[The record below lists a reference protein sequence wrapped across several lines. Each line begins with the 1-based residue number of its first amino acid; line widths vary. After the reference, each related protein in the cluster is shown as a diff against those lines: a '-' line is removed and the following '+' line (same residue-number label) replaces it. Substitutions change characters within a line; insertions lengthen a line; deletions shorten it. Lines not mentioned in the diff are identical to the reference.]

1 VQRLDGRF
9 RVDGFADEEPW
20 QVEAAQVVNASWEN
34 RFILDRTVGIAHSPG
49 RLNRLKYRVI
59 ACVPDAMRLG
69 PSVTMV
75 VGPYGDVVQRS
86 DGTAYFSW
94 YPAGLQGWTHD
105 LSPPAAW
112 DAPCRGAIT
121 AASAAAMAQAI
132 LAGIEPWYPGAAQ
145 AEPIEVDAGAIVAYG
160 RTDVDDPASGLHDR
174 TRVGVA
180 SHDGYHSVDPGK
192 LTTAPMFGLQA
203 ARAVLR
209 RL

>member
-1 VQRLDGRF
+1 
-9 RVDGFADEEPW
+9 
-20 QVEAAQVVNASWEN
+20 
-34 RFILDRTVGIAHSPG
+34 
-49 RLNRLKYRVI
+49 
-59 ACVPDAMRLG
+59 MRLG

-75 VGPYGDVVQRS
+75 VGPYGDVVQRN
-86 DGTAYFSW
+86 DGIAYFSW

-105 LSPPAAW
+105 LSPPTAW

-121 AASAAAMAQAI
+121 AAAAAAMAQAI

-160 RTDVDDPASGLHDR
+160 RSDVGDPASGLHDR

-203 ARAVLR
+203 ARAVLG